1 MKPLGERPSFQLP
14 RKNFPKSNGETHQK
28 LQWVLITKFQQLGWL
43 KLEFTTKHAL
53 TVSPSHSVNQ
63 LSKLVLN
70 RFLGTQNFQRQTFK
84 AMGKPGWGGHP
95 TSPLPLM
102 IPKPRP
108 LKPSTTYDHKWKL
121 YKSCFPNSD
130 QFQIILMR
138 VSDRWGLSLYACPV
152 TRTL

>member
-63 LSKLVLN
+63 LSKLAWYWT
-70 RFLGTQNFQRQTFK
+70 GSWGHKTSS
-84 AMGKPGWGGHP
+84 GK
-95 TSPLPLM
+95 L
-102 IPKPRP
+102 
-108 LKPSTTYDHKWKL
+108 LKPWANQDGEVTLPHHCHWWYQNPDPSNHQPSMITNGNSTRAAFPTVTSF
-121 YKSCFPNSD
+121 KSFS
-130 QFQIILMR
+130 
-138 VSDRWGLSLYACPV
+138 WGCLIDGV
-152 TRTL
+152 